1 MSSQELCNILQQ
13 ATSLDTAKRTEALK
27 ILENW
32 EMAPMYHATLQQIY
46 LDANLDIKIR
56 SLAVIS
62 LKNGIDK
69 YWRKS
74 AKGAIQQ
81 QEKHLIKQ
89 NQLQFLGETNR
100 QLATQHAV
108 IIAKIARHDFPNEWP
123 DLLDILMP
131 IVEQSFAGNT
141 NMRFNSLYTLHLVMK
156 TLTAKALPSAKR
168 ITQMITPN
176 VFRFTLSVFHTQI
189 ARFFGLAE
197 RNSADLNELNDA
209 LVLSKVALKCL
220 RRLTINGYQKF
231 SEASEVTE
239 LFTSL
244 NGYLPR
250 LQTIYAQ
257 VSTSSTAKT
266 ISNTLNGILILFG
279 KLFLN
284 ASSDRVIDFLLL
296 PSSVETVRIYWAFVE
311 SDSLGD
317 DPLYENIKIQALKIL
332 KNIVKNPSYHVVS
345 EKHGDARLPDA
356 LKVLHGI
363 FTQDFVLACSRILL
377 SRYVC
382 MSKSDLELWE
392 DDPESFNQE
401 EESDH
406 WEYNVRG
413 CAEKLYMFLNSK
425 YRELLSPFLVSTLN
439 SLGDP
444 NASNLLFMEGLYCV
458 FGVCAFE
465 LYDYFDFDQWFE
477 TKLVFQ
483 VQNKSPEF
491 KVLRRRI
498 ADLIGHWVG
507 VKSAKEKRTVLYEAI
522 ISLLVPGEDI
532 VVRLRATLNLLKLL
546 DDFDFEP
553 AQFLPYLH
561 PVVENFKD
569 LLDAV
574 DEFDS
579 KITIINCLIAITER
593 LEGQAVVAMAPLFS
607 VIHNLWLRSEG
618 QNMFRT
624 SIVKILTKFVKT
636 LRSESYQ
643 MYEMVAPILQ
653 ESLDTSNP
661 GHVYLFEEG
670 LELWLATMQNCSRGH
685 QGLLNLVPVAIGLL
699 DLGTETLK
707 KIIHILEAY
716 IVVCPQEIFQSYIG
730 QIITSIS
737 GMLENVSA
745 PAISALLKMVD
756 LILQS
761 ANSNNVTPA
770 LFNVIFTCGFFNK
783 LVSVILIGEDLS
795 IVIIAYMMVLA
806 RMILYDANS
815 VLHALESGGQDI
827 VDKLLLAMLDKFD
840 ALSHV
845 RQSKLFALSFASL
858 IATGHPKVSCRL
870 GEIFSLFTSVAIQL
884 KDLDRTEAQLFS
896 FEVRNEDDDEFSLD
910 YERRKYL
917 NSLDPLFMEGSLIPY
932 IKSKLGEFEQR
943 VGSPYLNELTS
954 KIDQDIMHQ
963 INRMFQ

>member
-1 MSSQELCNILQQ
+1 
-13 ATSLDTAKRTEALK
+13 
-27 ILENW
+27 
-32 EMAPMYHATLQQIY
+32 MYHATLQQIY
-46 LDANLDIKIR
+46 LDVNLDIKIR

-74 AKGAIQQ
+74 AKGAIQP
-81 QEKHLIKQ
+81 QEKQLIKQ

-131 IVEQSFAGNT
+131 VVEQSFNS
-141 NMRFNSLYTLHLVMK
+141 NSSMRFNSLYTLHLVMK
-156 TLTAKALPSAKR
+156 SLTSKALPSAKR

-176 VFRFTLSVFHTQI
+176 VFRFTLTVFHTQL
-189 ARFFGLAE
+189 AKFFALVE
-197 RNSADLNELNDA
+197 QNSTDVNEINDA

-231 SEASEVTE
+231 SEATEVTE
-239 LFTSL
+239 LFASL
-244 NGYLPR
+244 NGYLPK

-257 VSTSSTAKT
+257 LSSTASAKP
-266 ISNTLNGILILFG
+266 ISNTLNGILMLFG

-284 ASSDRVIDFLLL
+284 ASTDRVVDFMLV
-296 PSSVETVRIYWAFVE
+296 PSTIETVRIYWAFVE
-311 SDSLGD
+311 SETLGD

-332 KNIVKNPSYHVVS
+332 KNIVKHPAYHVVS
-345 EKHGDARLPDA
+345 EKHADPRIPEVLNI
-356 LKVLHGI
+356 LHGI
-363 FTQDFVLACSRILL
+363 LTQEFILACAKTLL
-377 SRYVC
+377 SRYIC
-382 MSKSDLELWE
+382 LSKSDLELWE

-406 WEYNVRG
+406 WEFNIRG
-413 CAEKLYMFLNSK
+413 CAEKLYMVLNSK
-425 YRELLSPFLVSTLN
+425 YRELLSPFLVNTLN

-444 NASNLLFMEGLYCV
+444 NASNLLFLEGLYCV
-458 FGVCAFE
+458 FGSCAFE

-477 TKLVFQ
+477 TKLIFQ
-483 VQNKSPEF
+483 VQNKLPEF

-498 ADLIGHWVG
+498 ADLMGHWVG
-507 VKSAKEKRTVLYEAI
+507 VKSAKEKRAVLYEAI
-522 ISLLVPGEDI
+522 ISLLQPGEDT
-532 VVRLRATLNLLKLL
+532 VVRLRATSNLLKLI
-546 DDFDFEP
+546 DDFDFDP
-553 AQFLPYLH
+553 AQFLPYLQ
-561 PVVENFKD
+561 PVIENFKD

-636 LRSESYQ
+636 LRGESYQ

-670 LELWLATMQNCSRGH
+670 LELWLATMQNCPRAH
-685 QGLLNLVPVAIGLL
+685 QGLLNLVPIAISLL

-716 IVVCPQEIFQSYIG
+716 IVVCPQEIFQSYITP
-730 QIITSIS
+730 ITTTVS

-745 PAISALLKMVD
+745 PAVGTLLKMID
-756 LILQS
+756 LIIQS
-761 ANSNNVTPA
+761 ANNTNCIPA
-770 LFNVIFTCGFFNK
+770 LFNVIYSSGFFNK

-795 IVIIAYMMVLA
+795 VVIIAYMMVLA
-806 RMILYDANS
+806 RMVLYDPNS
-815 VLHALESGGQDI
+815 VLHAFEAGGQDI
-827 VDKLLLAMLDKFD
+827 IDRLLLAMIDKFD
-840 ALSHV
+840 ALSHI

-858 IATGHPKVSCRL
+858 ISTGHPKVVSKL
-870 GEIFSLFTSVAIQL
+870 GEFFAIFTSVAVQL

-910 YERRKYL
+910 FERRKYL
-917 NSLDPLFMEGSLIPY
+917 NSLDPLYMEGSLVPF
-932 IKSKLGEFEQR
+932 IKTKLAEFEQK
-943 VGSPYLNELTS
+943 VGTAYLNELTRT
-954 KIDQDIMHQ
+954 IDQDIMLQ